1 MLCFKLLSFQIN
13 CVPYHGSI
21 SCGFQ
26 DETINHYFLYCP
38 RFAALRQILV
48 PSVAQYFNNTWRH
61 MSHSQKVNILLF
73 RSSQLS
79 FQENIVIFYHYKNVK
94 SFLMTLH
101 FVFDALN
108 VQLLSSL
115 RCYPI

>member
-1 MLCFKLLSFQIN
+1 M
-13 CVPYHGSI
+13 
-21 SCGFQ
+21 
-26 DETINHYFLYCP
+26 NHYFLYCP
-38 RFAALRQILV
+38 RFAALRQILHS
-48 PSVAQYFNNTWRH
+48 SVAQYFNNT
-61 MSHSQKVNILLF
+61 ILLF
-73 RSSQLS
+73 GSSQLS

-115 RCYPI
+115 LCYPI